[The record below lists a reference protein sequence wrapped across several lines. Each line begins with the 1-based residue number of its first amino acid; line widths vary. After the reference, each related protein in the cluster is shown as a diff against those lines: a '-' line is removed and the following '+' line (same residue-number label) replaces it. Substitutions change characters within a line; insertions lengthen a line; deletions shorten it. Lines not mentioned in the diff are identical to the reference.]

1 MKFTLVIKTLIYF
14 VMLSFQQLEVT
25 SGHENILGRKLVD
38 LKVGLG
44 KFDLLVF
51 FIV

>member
-1 MKFTLVIKTLIYF
+1 MKNTLVIKTLIYF
-14 VMLSFQQLEVT
+14 VMLCFQQLEVT